1 MTTLNRFK
9 SSAVVL
15 ATVAGIGF
23 LPNAPV
29 YAKPQPA
36 ILTSSAVAVAD
47 KYSADAAERIFK
59 EGGNAIDAAVAIAFT
74 LAVTYPEAGNIG
86 GGGFMTIWTASRTSS
101 ITASARRLPRRRT
114 CTSTRTATSSRA

>member
-29 YAKPQPA
+29 YAKGPQPA
-36 ILTSSAVAVAD
+36 ILLGGRGGRQVQCGCRGAD
-47 KYSADAAERIFK
+47 LQ

-86 GGGFMTIWTASRTSS
+86 GGGS
-101 ITASARRLPRRRT
+101 
-114 CTSTRTATSSRA
+114 